1 MTGLLEEL
9 FLLIVVERELLWPQF
24 NMEQFGKCLLDI
36 QVEISSR
43 NIDTRSGVPI
53 GVVVHGW

>member
-43 NIDTRSGVPI
+43 NIDIRSGFI
-53 GVVVHGW
+53 LEL